1 MGLATLKIS
10 SGSMEASWL
19 EWFENPPD
27 NRKTPLLRTSH
38 PKDILDMFIV
48 PTSFTKRLVVRVFL
62 KGHFVK
68 KNVHPTTQ
76 LVSTQEDHIQK
87 ERLNKQV

>member
-1 MGLATLKIS
+1 
-10 SGSMEASWL
+10 
-19 EWFENPPD
+19 
-27 NRKTPLLRTSH
+27 
-38 PKDILDMFIV
+38 MFIV

-76 LVSTQEDHIQK
+76 LAGTQEDHIQK
-87 ERLNKQV
+87 GEAEQTSLGGPFRHLKFEKNGRGGGIGGGGGILHFRCIALALVVILRCV

>member
-1 MGLATLKIS
+1 MPNNKKPPIDLQQL
-10 SGSMEASWL
+10 W
-19 EWFENPPD
+19 NPTYMY
-27 NRKTPLLRTSH
+27 N
-38 PKDILDMFIV
+38 
-48 PTSFTKRLVVRVFL
+48 RVFL